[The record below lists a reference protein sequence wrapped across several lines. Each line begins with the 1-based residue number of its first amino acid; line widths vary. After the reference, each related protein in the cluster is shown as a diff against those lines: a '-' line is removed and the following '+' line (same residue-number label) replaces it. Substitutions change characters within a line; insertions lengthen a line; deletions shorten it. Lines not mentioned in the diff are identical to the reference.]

1 MRTLRPLASIF
12 LCAACAACAALTAC
26 DTPEP
31 KTAEGAADH
40 LVGTPAPAFA
50 LMSLNTKQ
58 RVALSSLSGKI
69 VLVDFWA
76 TWCGPCRQSFPKLEE
91 LYVKYHASGLQIV
104 GVSEDDADQK
114 DAILEFAKSNGT
126 TFPLVLD
133 ADKTVS
139 GKYGFGD
146 PSTAKMPS
154 SFLIDRTGVIRF
166 VHRGYHDGE
175 ELDVEQ
181 QIKELLK

>member
-1 MRTLRPLASIF
+1 MRTSPLILSVA
-12 LCAACAACAALTAC
+12 LCAVAALAAC

-31 KTAEGAADH
+31 KAAEGAADP
-40 LVGTPAPAFA
+40 LVGSPAPGFD
-50 LMSLNTKQ
+50 LTSLNTKEK
-58 RVALSSLSGKI
+58 VALAGMNGKV

-76 TWCGPCRQSFPKLEE
+76 TWCGPCKESFPKLQE

-104 GVSEDDADQK
+104 GVSEDDENDG
-114 DAILEFAKSNGT
+114 ILDFGKNNGT
-126 TFPLVLD
+126 TFPLVWD
-133 ADKTVS
+133 KDKTVS

-154 SFLIDRTGVIRF
+154 SFILDRKGAVRY

-175 ELDVEQ
+175 EVEIEK
-181 QIKELLK
+181 QIKELLGAT